1 MADRS
6 VDFERMLADGLQ
18 RYAGQVRSRAPEAVV
33 AQILAPPSS
42 GRSHATGRGSLRMV
56 AAFAVILLAVSGT
69 AAGYALISRDSASRP
84 ATAEVNGLEYSAGF
98 YRNLKLDPDD
108 VAPYARLTRID
119 AGLLVEDSTA
129 YAVRGVDPAQ
139 ILVVKLVP
147 GQGDDG
153 GSFGEY
159 AVLIR
164 GAALSRGDSRALCP
178 FLDPTHPHTVETCGE
193 REP

>member
-1 MADRS
+1 
-6 VDFERMLADGLQ
+6 
-18 RYAGQVRSRAPEAVV
+18 
-33 AQILAPPSS
+33 
-42 GRSHATGRGSLRMV
+42 MV

-69 AAGYALISRDSASRP
+69 AAGYVFLSRDSGMHP

-98 YRNLKLDPDD
+98 YRNLRLDPDD

-119 AGLLVEDSTA
+119 AGLLLEDSTA

-153 GSFGEY
+153 GSYGEY
-159 AVLIR
+159 AVLSR
-164 GAALSRGDSRALCP
+164 GAVLSSGDSTALCP
-178 FLDPTHPHTVETCGE
+178 FLDPLHPHTVESCGE